1 MAMPEKSEHVL
12 RTLSQEYKT
21 HLTQVNKLKHT
32 LKQQQSMMLH
42 KSIPKMY
49 QPKVLTSVNPIT
61 SLTEDFNKDYR
72 ALFFKHLERVM
83 TNNNIALEVKKARL
97 ANILIQIDQYLGS
110 CGETPEHIARLYDNF
125 ITENQITREVPDELK
140 KVLPPGYTSPPIAAD
155 EASTNPPMQASVS
168 SHSQHNHKRKSNK
181 RHPKAIKS
189 PKQDHFLFQS
199 PPNPPQPP

>member
-12 RTLSQEYKT
+12 CTLSQEYKT
-21 HLTQVNKLKHT
+21 HLTQVNKLEHT

-49 QPKVLTSVNPIT
+49 QPKVLTSVNPTT

-83 TNNNIALEVKKARL
+83 TNNIALEVRKARL

-125 ITENQITREVPDELK
+125 ITENQIIREVPAELR
-140 KVLPPGYTSPPIAAD
+140 KVLPPGYTSPPIAVH
-155 EASTNPPMQASVS
+155 EVSTNPPTQASVS
-168 SHSQHNHKRKSNK
+168 SHSQNNHKRKSNK
-181 RHPKAIKS
+181 RHPKAIKF
-189 PKQDHFLFQS
+189 PNQDHFLFQS
-199 PPNPPQPP
+199 PPPQPP